1 MRMTRAFAAAAALLV
16 MPMAALSVAHG
27 AENVGPLWAYPQ
39 PPTQPAPPEP
49 EDTRLK
55 SVPNS
60 TLRRT
65 LRQAGSS
72 QDVPDW
78 HPNNH
83 PAAPDIILH
92 GHNPISEACGH
103 CHLPNG
109 RGGPMTAPALAGLP
123 ATYILQTLADFRG
136 GARSSAIKWS
146 AGRMMSF
153 VLRATDPGPLP
164 PGAAEDLKQAAEYY
178 AALPAKPSIRVV
190 EASMVPQIKYED
202 QIYVAVAGAPK
213 QAIGNRIVE
222 VPEDAERTALRDSE
236 TGFVAYVPPGS
247 IERGEALVTRGRTGV
262 TACVVCHGVDLRG
275 LGPVPPL
282 AGRSPSYLARQI
294 YDMQSGTRAGEWSE
308 LMIPVVP
315 ALTQADIVA
324 IAAYAASRSP

>member
-1 MRMTRAFAAAAALLV
+1 MTRVFAAGVALPAV
-16 MPMAALSVAHG
+16 IFIAALSLAHG
-27 AENVGPLWAYPQ
+27 AENEGPLWAYPQ
-39 PPTQPAPPEP
+39 RPTRQAPREP

-60 TLRRT
+60 TLQRT
-65 LRQAGSS
+65 LRQAESA

-78 HPNNH
+78 HPGNH
-83 PAAPDIILH
+83 PQAPDIILH
-92 GHNPISEACGH
+92 GHDVITESCGH

-109 RGGPMTAPALAGLP
+109 RGGPMTAPDLAGLP
-123 ATYILQTLADFRG
+123 ADYIMRTLADFRS
-136 GARSSAIKWS
+136 GARASAIKWS
-146 AGRMMSF
+146 SGGMMSF
-153 VLRATDPGPLP
+153 VLRAKDPGPLP
-164 PGAAEDLKQAAEYY
+164 ASATEGLQRAADYY
-178 AALPAKPSIRVV
+178 AALPAKPAIKVV
-190 EASMVPQIKYED
+190 EASMVPQITYEG

-222 VPEDAERTALRDSE
+222 VPEDAERTFLRDSE
-236 TGFVAYVPPGS
+236 TGFIAYVPPGS
-247 IERGEALVTRGRTGV
+247 IKRGEALVTHGRKGV

-294 YDMQSGTRAGEWSE
+294 YDMQQGTRAGEWSA

-315 ALTQADIVA
+315 TLTPADIVA
-324 IAAYAASRSP
+324 IVAYAASRSP